1 MDDLNLDRELQ
12 DAFAVEPS
20 PEFVA
25 RVRTTIAETPSRSMT
40 VRLLKPAAAI
50 ACAVLVAVA
59 VGLPREDA
67 RLEPKRAE
75 IESRPA
81 DDPVTA
87 GLKPS
92 TTNVLPSTA
101 KVLPSATNVRLPN
114 ARSPKRAARASAIPT
129 EPPLPEVIIAADD
142 VEAFLQFV
150 NSARDLR
157 FIASFDE
164 TPVST
169 PWVMTELSIAP
180 IAVGALESAPAHNN

>member
-12 DAFAVEPS
+12 AAFAVEPS

-40 VRLLKPAAAI
+40 ARLLKPAAAI

-59 VGLPREDA
+59 VGLPREDV
-67 RLEPKRAE
+67 RLERKRAE
-75 IESRPA
+75 IAARPA
-81 DDPVTA
+81 EDDAVTA
-87 GLKPS
+87 GPK
-92 TTNVLPSTA
+92 
-101 KVLPSATNVRLPN
+101 PSATNVLPNAANARAPN
-114 ARSPKRAARASAIPT
+114 ARSPRRAARASAVPS

-150 NSARDLR
+150 SGARDLR
-157 FIASFDE
+157 FVASFDE

-180 IAVGALESAPAHNN
+180 IAVRALESAPAHNN